1 MIVTFVVA
9 AADNG
14 VIGRNGQLPWRM
26 PTDLKRFRKLTMGK
40 PVVMGRKT
48 YESLRKPLDGR
59 DNIVVTRQSDFTAP
73 GIHVAAGI
81 EQALALAHPLG
92 EARNADEIAVIGG
105 ADLYAQAMPAADRLE
120 ITRVH
125 AEIPGDVLF
134 PFIDPAI
141 WREVARTEQAAGPG
155 DEADMTFITYRA
167 AAVAGGSPSPAL

>member
-59 DNIVVTRQSDFTAP
+59 DNIVVTRQTDFTAP
-73 GIHVAAGI
+73 GIHVAVGI
-81 EQALALAHPLG
+81 EQALALARRLG

-105 ADLYAQAMPAADRLE
+105 AEIFRAALPFADRIYLTIVNARPEGDTILE
-120 ITRVH
+120 
-125 AEIPGDVLF
+125 
-134 PFIDPAI
+134 PFDAAK
-141 WREVARTEQAAGPG
+141 WRETSRETLPQSANDQFP
-155 DEADMTFITYRA
+155 ADFVVLDR
-167 AAVAGGSPSPAL
+167 VR